1 MRLEKVEEIIKLIQ
15 SLHCDTVFTLYNGQ
29 SCRESVHR
37 YLNFSTISQYG
48 KKFIRTWFVKFVEL
62 PVTELY
68 NIVNVNF
75 KNPMQCYGFQQPT
88 VQVWRHNIHY
98 NLICDVYYE
107 NNSSHRANLECFS
120 TNNRVPAIADTI
132 WPQTYS
138 ARMVEIPKTF
148 WCSGKF
154 WLCQSEIE
162 VKLE

>member
-48 KKFIRTWFVKFVEL
+48 KKFIRTWFVKFVEF

-68 NIVNVNF
+68 NI
-75 KNPMQCYGFQQPT
+75 
-88 VQVWRHNIHY
+88 VWRHNIHY

-154 WLCQSEIE
+154 WLCQSEME